1 MKAPPPPV
9 ELAGV
14 PAAVDVRQP
23 GDGTIEFRIAHLQ
36 RLRHGPEALVWLVWT
51 AAFGVGAVGALA
63 AERWPLA
70 ALGALLAL
78 PGVNGL
84 YAIWR
89 LARTFTR
96 IRWDRESGALTVLTT
111 GGPERAAQYGVGA
124 GLVVRAAA
132 DGIELVS
139 VGLTEKRLAIGVPL
153 NATEWVI
160 ASMRAMA
167 SGWRA

>member
-1 MKAPPPPV
+1 M
-9 ELAGV
+9 
-14 PAAVDVRQP
+14 PASVDVLQP
-23 GDGTIEFRIAHLQ
+23 GDGTIEFRVAHLQ

-51 AAFGVGAVGALA
+51 AACGVGAAGAVGAD
-63 AERWPLA
+63 RWPLA
-70 ALGALLAL
+70 ALGVLLAM

-84 YAIWR
+84 HGIWR
-89 LARTFTR
+89 RARTFTR
-96 IRWDRESGALTVLTT
+96 IRWDRESGALLVVTT
-111 GGPERAAQYGVGA
+111 GGPERTAHYGVGA

-139 VGLTEKRLAIGVPL
+139 TGGADKRLAIDVPL
-153 NATEWVI
+153 VPMEWVI